1 MDKSIVIE
9 WLQINQCIRQKLED
23 EFNSLL
29 EDDKDFNYN
38 ENEFLDWVYDYVI
51 NVYFLNWAKRN

>member
-1 MDKSIVIE
+1 MDKSVVIE
-9 WLQINQCIRQKLED
+9 WLQINQCIKQELEN

-38 ENEFLDWVYDYVI
+38 ENEFLDWVYDCVI
-51 NVYFLNWAKRN
+51 SR